1 MLLQSQNIMKKNL
14 DKILAEISA
23 GELIDKITILNI
35 KKEKITNNEKLVEI
49 EKELKSLK
57 DTFNKKII
65 PNNSLLELMEQ
76 LKKINLMLWDIED
89 GKRNAE
95 KNKKFDERFIELAR
109 NVYKFNDERAKI
121 KLKINNLL
129 GSNIKEVKSY
139 D

>member
-1 MLLQSQNIMKKNL
+1 MKKNL

-35 KKEKITNNEKLVEI
+35 KKEKITNKEKLVEI

-65 PNNSLLELMEQ
+65 PDNSLLELMEQ